1 MDIIYFGSVDWDF
14 LWQRPQQLITRL
26 AKSHRILFV
35 DPPYSLNRLKGLRD
49 EGIRDLAPNI
59 HRCTPPPTP
68 PLKNMVPSLNRLA
81 YRIVAR
87 RVSEYAQHLGFSDP
101 VLWIN
106 QPQAGALIGCFQ
118 ERMVCYDCM
127 DDHES
132 FSGFARKSVIRDMET
147 EVFERADIVLT
158 LSPALH
164 EKASQVCA
172 KDRVF
177 LVRDGGDPSHFT
189 EDGPLSQELREE
201 GRPLIGFA
209 GAIYEWVDI
218 ELLMNVATNH
228 PEWTL
233 VLIGPVK
240 AKKDQARLESLP
252 NIRLLGRRPYS
263 ELPDLIRC
271 LDVCLLP
278 FIQNQHIDHS
288 DPIILYDYLALGK
301 PVVSTDFP
309 AARSF
314 GGDVLIGLDAEHFSL
329 QIATALSDNTP
340 VLARARRN
348 RILAHS
354 WDQRAS
360 QIQKILQKSW
370 KSGGRTRSCHLV
382 VGATVGGVE
391 RLTCDL
397 LTQLQKREDVTA
409 LCSKGHTA
417 RMMRAFGIR
426 TRTVT
431 LNHSFDIHGLIKLV
445 KVLRQER
452 PWLLQTHDRRGN
464 LYGWLASWFVSGVKR
479 VATVHRHLELQTE
492 QPKSRSFRFSIDRVM
507 LRSADAVIAVSR
519 SVADELVQ
527 RIGLPSGQISVIHPG
542 IDVAKFRHG
551 PDLTEEA
558 RSAVIRE
565 WDIPESNQLIGILGR
580 LEIEKGQRAFLEI
593 LPEIVERASAVTV
606 LLIGEGS
613 LRSHLE
619 QYIHDRGL
627 DIYVRILGFQEDIPR
642 ILRTLDIVIVP
653 SLGEAF
659 GMVVTEAMA
668 MAKPVIAY
676 SVGGIREIITE
687 NGVTGILV
695 APDDREELTQSIVAL
710 LNDEDRRKD
719 IGQAARETVERDFT
733 MDRMVDQVH
742 QVYNSLS

>member
-26 AKSHRILFV
+26 AESHRILFV
-35 DPPYSLNRLKGLRD
+35 DPPYSLNRFKGLRD
-49 EGIRDLAPNI
+49 EGIRELAPNI
-59 HRCTPPPTP
+59 HGCTPPLTP

-87 RVSEYAQHLGFSDP
+87 RVSEYVRQLGFSDP

-132 FSGFARKSVIRDMET
+132 FSGLGRRSVIRAMET
-147 EVFERADIVLT
+147 EVFERADVVLT

-164 EKASQVCA
+164 EKASQICA
-172 KDRVF
+172 RDRVF
-177 LVRDGGDPSHFT
+177 LVKDGGDPSHFT
-189 EDGPLSQELREE
+189 ENGPLSEELRDEL
-201 GRPLIGFA
+201 GPLIGFV

-240 AKKDQARLESLP
+240 AKKDEARLESLP
-252 NIRLLGRRPYS
+252 NIRLLGRRPYA
-263 ELPDLIRC
+263 ELPSLIRC

-278 FIQNQHIDHS
+278 FIPNRHIAHS
-288 DPIILYDYLALGK
+288 DPIILYDYLSSGK

-309 AARSF
+309 AALSF
-314 GGDVLIGLDAEHFSL
+314 GGEVYIGLDSEHFSL
-329 QIATALSDNTP
+329 QIAAALCDNTP

-348 RILAHS
+348 RVLAHS

-360 QIQKILQKSW
+360 QIQEIFQKNW
-370 KSGGRTRSCHLV
+370 KTGERTRSCHLV

-391 RLTCDL
+391 RLACDL
-397 LTQLQKREDVTA
+397 LNRLKESEDVTA
-409 LCSKGHTA
+409 LCNKGHTA
-417 RMMRAFGIR
+417 MIMRASGIR

-431 LNHSFDIHGLIKLV
+431 LNHPFDIHGLIRLV
-445 KVLRQER
+445 RVLRQER

-464 LYGWLASWFVSGVKR
+464 LYGWLASWFVSGLKR
-479 VATVHRHLELQTE
+479 IATVHRHLEAQTE
-492 QPKSRSFRFSIDRVM
+492 QAKSRSFRFSIDRVM
-507 LRSADAVIAVSR
+507 LRKSDAIIAVSR
-519 SVADELVQ
+519 SVADELLQ
-527 RIGLPSGQISVIHPG
+527 RLGLPDGQISVIHPG
-542 IDVAKFRHG
+542 IEVDRFRHG
-551 PDLTEEA
+551 SELTEEA
-558 RSAVIRE
+558 RSAVMRE
-565 WDIPESNQLIGILGR
+565 WDIPESNRLIGVLGR

-593 LPEIVERASAVTV
+593 LPQVVERASAVTV

-627 DIYVRILGFQEDIPR
+627 DIYVRLLGFQEDIPR
-642 ILRTLDIVIVP
+642 ILRTLDVVIVP

-695 APDDREELTQSIVAL
+695 APDDREELTRSIVAL
-710 LNDEDRRKD
+710 LDDEDRRQH
-719 IGQAARETVERDFT
+719 IGEAAREAVERDFT
-733 MDRMVDQVH
+733 MDRMVDQVQ
-742 QVYNSLS
+742 QVYNRIS